1 MLAKNTPEKSRR
13 FLAGLGAGIA
23 AASLTLGLTVRSAAE
38 PATEA
43 EPRDAGSTSL
53 QVPTKAASPTS
64 TETPQPP
71 PPSAATTATAAPSR
85 SPSPKPT
92 SAKAVPRRTASP
104 TPQSKTQSP
113 EAKQKTKPAAAPSRT
128 SVEKPVTTGGPTS
141 WSALNTAIARIPGYR
156 QGGIRWAVT
165 ARYGHYGTTDLATS
179 EIFISPGVPL
189 SLLDSVAR
197 HEYAHVVTVRA
208 YGGDWQR
215 AKSALNIAYG
225 GSGMTGVERA
235 ADCMA
240 KAIGATWLHHTACTS
255 SAWQAMARQLLAGRP
270 V

>member
-23 AASLTLGLTVRSAAE
+23 AASLTLGLTVRGAAE

-43 EPRDAGSTSL
+43 EPRDTGNTSL
-53 QVPTKAASPTS
+53 QVPTTAASPTTATRQS
-64 TETPQPP
+64 P
-71 PPSAATTATAAPSR
+71 PPSAARTATTAPSR
-85 SPSPKPT
+85 SPAPQPT
-92 SAKAVPRRTASP
+92 SAKAVPRRTVSP
-104 TPQSKTQSP
+104 TPQAKTRSP
-113 EAKQKTKPAAAPSRT
+113 VVKQTTKPAAAPPRT

-141 WSALNTAIARIPGYR
+141 WSALNAAITRIPGYR

-255 SAWQAMARQLLAGRP
+255 TAWQAMARQLLAGRP